1 MSLIN
6 EFRNTKNEIEEL
18 QKRLASLQQDTR
30 LQKELEFE
38 EKLRALMGEY
48 SKSLRDIIAILDP
61 QALDTSS
68 TSAKA
73 QSRSV
78 RKPRSTK
85 RYTNPHTKKVIETK
99 GGNHKVLKEW
109 KAQYG
114 NDVVEGW
121 VELID

>member
-6 EFRNTKNEIEEL
+6 DFRNKKEQLEQL
-18 QKRLASLQQDTR
+18 QKQIADLEKNAG

-38 EKLRALMGEY
+38 NKLRALMGEY

-61 QALDTSS
+61 QALSAAAP
-68 TSAKA
+68 AKA
-73 QSRSV
+73 QSRST

-85 RYTNPHTKKVIETK
+85 RYTNPHSKKVIETK

-114 NDVVEGW
+114 NDIVEGW
-121 VELID
+121 AILVD

>member
-6 EFRNTKNEIEEL
+6 EFRSTKNEIEEL
-18 QKRLASLQQDTR
+18 QKRLESLKQDTR

-61 QALDTSS
+61 QALSS
-68 TSAKA
+68 APTKSQA
-73 QSRSV
+73 RST

-85 RYTNPHTKKVIETK
+85 RYTNPHSKKVIETK